1 MPKPQFQSETTK
13 REAYRLVHDPTRL
26 FNLLYL
32 KYGDIEEDYNIFY
45 ANQVLFNEFSHFN
58 TLYKEHLHN
67 AYEEFIKRFYNF
79 KEIKKRMTKL
89 NEYYKNYLKFFSKPM
104 FINSFYNKLV
114 NQYYDSK
121 AEIFYVNNLTEKK
134 VSKSKSIKKTKKK
147 GKNNAFSD
155 SSLSSLDN
163 DTENDIIFNKRIKN
177 MIDNNLNTNSCTIT
191 LDINTKNDL
200 DYINKKNISDSF
212 VNIVNSIANYKTK
225 DVKEKKI
232 GENNKINKNEVIK
245 KNIIYEKKQNKNFKK
260 INIYNNIV
268 INKEN
273 ELNKK
278 IEEKIINENINND
291 NNNIYLI
298 NSKNNEKE
306 KNIIL
311 DKEKINKPNFN
322 NKNQLIKLVIK
333 SKNII
338 ENNNNNLE
346 KLEEMHNININNKNF
361 PPNIINPINLSPLNN
376 QEQKVQNKRKASNN
390 LFNKKKL
397 CIGFNFLYK
406 GPLDKIKEINF
417 YSPQNNKYKKN
428 TFNKHISPLNYNQYK
443 IKKAKNISLISENII
458 NPGFISINIENSGKM
473 LYNKKYKLLPK
484 NLKNNIQKIKI
495 NINSP
500 QNNLNILSINNF
512 QIKSPQNKRNRSTQD
527 LKDINYLTLKDLN
540 HNLSGDNN
548 LNIIGNNLKPI
559 LNNTINKNNKLFSIQ
574 KKYFKQISPS
584 LKNIEE
590 KKRLKN
596 DTLPIFEPK
605 NVLSNI
611 IEKNCSKKTQ
621 TNQNKYLIEDINKF
635 GGNNIN
641 KKLFYPINFK
651 KTFNKKEIIK
661 DKDIK
666 LGLNII

>member
-1 MPKPQFQSETTK
+1 M
-13 REAYRLVHDPTRL
+13 
-26 FNLLYL
+26 
-32 KYGDIEEDYNIFY
+32 
-45 ANQVLFNEFSHFN
+45 
-58 TLYKEHLHN
+58 
-67 AYEEFIKRFYNF
+67 
-79 KEIKKRMTKL
+79 
-89 NEYYKNYLKFFSKPM
+89 
-104 FINSFYNKLV
+104 
-114 NQYYDSK
+114 
-121 AEIFYVNNLTEKK
+121 
-134 VSKSKSIKKTKKK
+134 
-147 GKNNAFSD
+147 
-155 SSLSSLDN
+155 
-163 DTENDIIFNKRIKN
+163 
-177 MIDNNLNTNSCTIT
+177 
-191 LDINTKNDL
+191 
-200 DYINKKNISDSF
+200 
-212 VNIVNSIANYKTK
+212 
-225 DVKEKKI
+225 
-232 GENNKINKNEVIK
+232 
-245 KNIIYEKKQNKNFKK
+245 
-260 INIYNNIV
+260 
-268 INKEN
+268 
-273 ELNKK
+273 
-278 IEEKIINENINND
+278 
-291 NNNIYLI
+291 
-298 NSKNNEKE
+298 
-306 KNIIL
+306 
-311 DKEKINKPNFN
+311 
-322 NKNQLIKLVIK
+322 
-333 SKNII
+333 
-338 ENNNNNLE
+338 
-346 KLEEMHNININNKNF
+346 
-361 PPNIINPINLSPLNN
+361 
-376 QEQKVQNKRKASNN
+376 
-390 LFNKKKL
+390 
-397 CIGFNFLYK
+397 
-406 GPLDKIKEINF
+406 DKIKEINF